1 MHRTTSINNYYSLNG
16 TSIGAPLTIRVPK
29 NIKVFRAHI
38 YCDNREDL
46 ITGTTEAFISTQQP
60 GPTNNA
66 GRSLSGIFI
75 TSYIYNEMSVPVAPD
90 TATGQTFINTN
101 SVIFDRRGV
110 GYMYDDFYVFGKGG
124 ISVIWEGVTEE

>member
-1 MHRTTSINNYYSLNG
+1 MLRTTSINNYYSLNN
-16 TSIGAPLTIRVPK
+16 TSIEVPLTIRVPK

-46 ITGTTEAFISTQQP
+46 TTSPTEAFISTQQP

-75 TSYIYNEMSVPVAPD
+75 TSYIYNETSVPVAPS
-90 TATGQTFINTN
+90 TSTGFTVINTN

-124 ISVIWEGVTEE
+124 ISVIWEGIIEE